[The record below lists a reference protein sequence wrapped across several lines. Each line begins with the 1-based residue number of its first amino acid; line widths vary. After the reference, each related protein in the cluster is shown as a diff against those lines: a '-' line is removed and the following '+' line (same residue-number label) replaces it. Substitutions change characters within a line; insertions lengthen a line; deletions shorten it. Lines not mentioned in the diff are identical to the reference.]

1 MKTLEELNQYIER
14 WAHERKLDKEATKE
28 AQSVKTA
35 EEFAELIIGISKNK
49 EDLIKDSI
57 GDVYVTI
64 LVGNLVQNKVDLLEI
79 YKKKVE
85 KDFKI
90 VRDTFQKFDKRNM
103 VKAIASCMREIM
115 NIGYT
120 ENSIGMVLMNLG
132 AIADLYSLTLNECVE
147 AAYKE
152 IANRKGRIIN
162 GQFVKQEDL
171 PC

>member
-1 MKTLEELNQYIER
+1 MKTLEELNQRIEK

-57 GDVYVTI
+57 GDVYVT
-64 LVGNLVQNKVDLLEI
+64 LVVGHLVQNKVDL
-79 YKKKVE
+79 VE
-85 KDFKI
+85 VCKEAK
-90 VRDTFQKFDKRNM
+90 RDLKNARDYFQKFDKRS
-103 VKAIASCMREIM
+103 VIRLITSCMREII

-120 ENSIGMVLMNLG
+120 ENSIRMILMNLG
-132 AIADLYSLTLNECVE
+132 AIADLYSLTLNQCVE

>member
-1 MKTLEELNQYIER
+1 MKTLEELNQRIER

-79 YKKKVE
+79 YKKKWRKTSRLLE
-85 KDFKI
+85 TLFK
-90 VRDTFQKFDKRNM
+90 
-103 VKAIASCMREIM
+103 
-115 NIGYT
+115 
-120 ENSIGMVLMNLG
+120 NL
-132 AIADLYSLTLNECVE
+132 I
-147 AAYKE
+147 KE
-152 IANRKGRIIN
+152 TWL
-162 GQFVKQEDL
+162 KQL
-171 PC
+171 HLA

>member
-49 EDLIKDSI
+49 DDLIKDSI
-57 GDVYVTI
+57 GDVYVTLI
-64 LVGNLVQNKVDLLEI
+64 VGNLVQNKVDLVEI
-79 YKKKVE
+79 YKKAE
-85 KDFKI
+85 KDFKDI
-90 VRDTFQKFDKRNM
+90 RYSFQKGDKRNM
-103 VKAIASCMREIM
+103 IKAIASCMREIAT
-115 NIGYT
+115 IGYT
-120 ENSIGMVLMNLG
+120 ENSIGMTVMNLMG
-132 AIADLYSLTLNECVE
+132 IANLYSLTLNECVE

>member
-1 MKTLEELNQYIER
+1 MKTLEELNQRIEK

-64 LVGNLVQNKVDLLEI
+64 LVGNLVQNKVDL
-79 YKKKVE
+79 VE
-85 KDFKI
+85 VCKEAKRDFRS
-90 VRDTFQKFDKRNM
+90 VRDNFQKFDKRSM
-103 VKAIASCMREIM
+103 IKSITSCMREII

-120 ENSIGMVLMNLG
+120 ENSIRMILMNLM